1 MNNKSLL
8 KKIITD
14 FKNKTSYSVDYLK
27 NDSVNKTLS
36 KKGIKIRQF
45 FSPVLRL
52 IYCTQTE
59 YKLVQDNKNMF
70 KKNSSKIYIINH
82 RQADDIV
89 LGANAIG
96 ENGYIVFGN
105 EKLVFDTTNGIGLW
119 ANGMILLNRNNYE
132 SRKSTYEKM
141 KFVLQNGGNVIIYPE
156 GYWNLDDNG
165 LSDDRH
171 LSDDHNSENWL
182 IQDINIG
189 VIRLAKEMGCPII
202 PVILH
207 YDEIT
212 KKRCYS
218 KIGKE
223 YFINKDDDI
232 FVKKDEIV
240 VEMQSIYYEL
250 MEKYSSY
257 QRTDLEKEGITLKE
271 KWQELKKALIS
282 DCDINSINYHLDLE
296 NEKLIGKAKV
306 GNPVISNEEA
316 FSHLDSLNYNKDN
329 AYLLSK
335 KLTGRKYSR

>member
-271 KWQELKKALIS
+271 K
-282 DCDINSINYHLDLE
+282 
-296 NEKLIGKAKV
+296 
-306 GNPVISNEEA
+306 
-316 FSHLDSLNYNKDN
+316 
-329 AYLLSK
+329 
-335 KLTGRKYSR
+335 